1 MLFPLYQ
8 SHRGKKRWTL
18 IYPTAL
24 CLALAIRMVQMGGQV
39 RPGVA
44 FILVGVG
51 LMFLWRQLKSGWK
64 LETDS

>member
-1 MLFPLYQ
+1 M
-8 SHRGKKRWTL
+8 
-18 IYPTAL
+18 
-24 CLALAIRMVQMGGQV
+24 ALAIPMVQMGGQV

>member
-1 MLFPLYQ
+1 MLFLTRPWSLFF
-8 SHRGKKRWTL
+8 
-18 IYPTAL
+18 IV
-24 CLALAIRMVQMGGQV
+24 LALAISMVQMGGQV
-39 RPGVA
+39 RLGVA